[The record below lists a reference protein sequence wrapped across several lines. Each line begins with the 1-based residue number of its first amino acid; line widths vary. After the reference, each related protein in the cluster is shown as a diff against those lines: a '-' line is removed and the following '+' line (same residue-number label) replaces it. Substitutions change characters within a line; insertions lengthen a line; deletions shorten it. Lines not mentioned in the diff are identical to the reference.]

1 MTLGIVWPERLAVIL
16 NISRKL
22 YYTMFNRN
30 ALKFLWHCV
39 IVLIVY
45 VIGNRVLECP
55 KWIWYLINKRPFDT
69 AYLERSGWPLMW
81 LIKLSTGSYKE
92 SLVWQQYSHR
102 SLIYDALLCLRRNIL
117 KVPYSVLKWY
127 SVHIKAHKSCFLK
140 QSHWTE
146 IATNI

>member
-69 AYLERSGWPLMW
+69 AYLARSGWPLMW

-92 SLVWQQYSHR
+92 SPGVTAILSQISNLWCITVSKKKHSKGSIFSFKMTQCSHKGTQKLF
-102 SLIYDALLCLRRNIL
+102 SKTITLNRN
-117 KVPYSVLKWY
+117 
-127 SVHIKAHKSCFLK
+127 C
-140 QSHWTE
+140 
-146 IATNI
+146 N